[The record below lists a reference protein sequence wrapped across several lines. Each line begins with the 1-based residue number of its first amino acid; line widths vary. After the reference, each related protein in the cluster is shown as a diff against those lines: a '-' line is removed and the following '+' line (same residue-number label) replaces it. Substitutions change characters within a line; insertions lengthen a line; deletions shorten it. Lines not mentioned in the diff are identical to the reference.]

1 MKLATLLVLSTATL
15 VGCTTPEA
23 RQRQAI
29 LRHYEYLE
37 QQARTITV
45 DPSDGISEEEAYKI
59 GKVRFDTYQTACG
72 TVTMPVDLG
81 DYWRV
86 TTCIGPAA
94 TPCEDILIRKSDG
107 LTTIKKAEV
116 RRGPNKAL
124 HATAAAPGS

>member
-1 MKLATLLVLSTATL
+1 MKLATLLVLSTVTL

-23 RQRQAI
+23 RQRQEI

-37 QQARTITV
+37 EQARTITV

-59 GKVRFDTYQTACG
+59 GRERFDTYQTACG
-72 TVTMPVDLG
+72 IVALPVDLG

-86 TTCIGPAA
+86 TTCVGYAGI
-94 TPCEDILIRKSDG
+94 PCEDILIHKSDG

-116 RRGPNKAL
+116 RRVPNKPLQAGVS
-124 HATAAAPGS
+124 PKY